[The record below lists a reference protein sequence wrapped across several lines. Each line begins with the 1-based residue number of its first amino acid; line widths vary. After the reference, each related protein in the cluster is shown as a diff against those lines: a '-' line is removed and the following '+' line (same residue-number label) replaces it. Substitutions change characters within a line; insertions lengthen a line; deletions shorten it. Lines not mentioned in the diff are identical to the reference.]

1 MFREPKDYLN
11 IDNGLKFYGKLVL
24 PHIIY
29 NSSDREK
36 VHLSFKTD
44 WITTAKLSYPK
55 GFLVF
60 FACK

>member
-44 WITTAKLSYPK
+44 
-55 GFLVF
+55 
-60 FACK
+60 